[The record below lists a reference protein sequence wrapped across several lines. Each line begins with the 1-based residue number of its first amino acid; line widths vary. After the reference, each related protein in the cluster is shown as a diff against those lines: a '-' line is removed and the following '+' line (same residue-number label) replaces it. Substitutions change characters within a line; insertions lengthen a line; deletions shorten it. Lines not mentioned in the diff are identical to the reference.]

1 MSDGHDQV
9 IDAPLAQ
16 PVGGSEKASGESR
29 AERSRVGGYRRR
41 FAIVYIGLALV
52 VGVALGAFVV
62 LVGRPEAA
70 PDPVWSAWEPNGSET
85 ARVRQIADHVTS
97 AYRTPAGE
105 QLVAALAGPPALPA
119 GGGVDGTSPIP
130 IRAIA
135 VRPDTSRGQA
145 EENDIEIHDASKS
158 MQFILC
164 GLGEG
169 CAIRSGT
176 PSQARHSLLRRE
188 ALELALYTFKYL
200 DDVDSVAILLPPP
213 PGGESPATAVYL
225 TRADVKSELGKPL
238 RRTLAPGAPPLGAI
252 PSTELETL
260 NRITLPRL
268 YNFQYTQTQDLSAV
282 LVLDPVV
289 S

>member
-1 MSDGHDQV
+1 MSDGQEQ
-9 IDAPLAQ
+9 ILDAPLAQ
-16 PVGGSEKASGESR
+16 PVGGTEKASGESR
-29 AERSRVGGYRRR
+29 AERSRLGGYRRR
-41 FAIVYIGLALV
+41 FAIVYLGLALV

-85 ARVRQIADHVTS
+85 ARVRQIADHVTRG
-97 AYRTPAGE
+97 YRTPDGA
-105 QLVAALAGPPALPA
+105 QMVVALAGPPSIM
-119 GGGVDGTSPIP
+119 GGEGTTPIP

-145 EENDIEIHDASKS
+145 EEDDIEIHDASKS

-164 GLGEG
+164 GLGDA
-169 CAIRSGT
+169 CAIAGA
-176 PSQARHSLLRRE
+176 PSVARHTLLRRE
-188 ALELALYTFKYL
+188 ALELALYTFKYV
-200 DDVDSVAILLPPP
+200 DEVDSVTVFLPPP
-213 PGGESPATAVYL
+213 PGGESPATAVFL
-225 TRADVKSELGKPL
+225 RRGDVNGELKTPL
-238 RRTLAPGAPPLGAI
+238 RRTMSAGAPSLGKI
-252 PSTELETL
+252 PATELETL

-268 YNFQYTQTQDLSAV
+268 YQFDYTQAQDLSAV